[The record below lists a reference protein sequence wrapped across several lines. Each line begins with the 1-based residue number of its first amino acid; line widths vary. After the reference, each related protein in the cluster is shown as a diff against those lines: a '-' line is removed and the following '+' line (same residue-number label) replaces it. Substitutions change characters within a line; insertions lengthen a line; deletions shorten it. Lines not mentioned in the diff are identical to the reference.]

1 MRRLGAILVVSLAC
15 AACGGEDDSTGTTAE
30 PEASESPNNG
40 AGTPSRDDVV
50 ATIVADVIVPGY
62 VRMDAA
68 TAALRT
74 AIDDLCAQPADAQ
87 LATAQQAWREARQA
101 WSATRAYRLGPATD
115 RRSMSKIDFTIDPA
129 KIIDLL
135 AGTDPVDVTA
145 IGSLG
150 SDQRGLG
157 GIELALFGSAPV
169 DPRACEYAASASEL
183 VAAAATALADDWAAG
198 VDLGTQVVI
207 EDLVNGVVFA
217 LADVADMRLGP
228 ASGSTTGRAAPAE
241 IDAGPAQSAL
251 DDMVAVLDSVDAV
264 VGGLEPLVSEQS
276 VETTDRL
283 ATQLD
288 KARTNIGLIPAPL
301 ATTTDEDAM
310 TNAYRSTTAAL
321 LLARTEVASLLGV
334 TLTLGDADGD
344 S

>member
-1 MRRLGAILVVSLAC
+1 VRRLGAILVVSLAF
-15 AACGGEDDSTGTTAE
+15 AACSDDDSTAPTAG
-30 PEASESPNNG
+30 PDASQTPGSG
-40 AGTPSRDDVV
+40 AGAATRDDVV

-62 VRMDAA
+62 ERFDAA
-68 TAALRT
+68 SEALRT
-74 AIDDLCAQPADAQ
+74 SIADLCAQPTDAG
-87 LATAQQAWREARQA
+87 LAVAQEAWRETRQA
-101 WSATRAYRLGPATD
+101 WSATRAFRLGPATD
-115 RRSMSKIDFTIDPA
+115 RRAMSRIDFAIDPE
-129 KIIDLL
+129 KITDLL

-157 GIELALFGSAPV
+157 GIELALFTSAPV
-169 DPRACEYAASASEL
+169 DPRSCDYAASASEL
-183 VAAAATALADDWAAG
+183 VATTAASLADDWAAG
-198 VDLGTQVVI
+198 VDMGTQVVI

-228 ASGSTTGRAAPAE
+228 ASGVTTGSAAPADV
-241 IDAGPAQSAL
+241 DAGPAQSAL
-251 DDMVAVLDSVDAV
+251 DDMLAVLDSVDAV

-276 VETTDRL
+276 AETTDRL

-288 KARTNIGLIPAPL
+288 NARTNIGLIPAPL
-301 ATTTDEDAM
+301 ATTTDEEAM
-310 TNAYRSTTAAL
+310 ASAYRSTTAAL